1 MMRKRILT
9 ALFAIPLFLGF
20 AYAGGWAFTWF
31 TASISM
37 IMLREFFKMIKN
49 RGLWGYSLGYLLV
62 AVIYYLT
69 YWEESPVYLELL
81 FPIFILVFCWQ
92 MLKPLKYNFADSA
105 ATFLGIVYVGG
116 FYSYLILLR
125 HQPNGFYILLFLFAV
140 IWCTDSFAYFTGI
153 FLGRHRLA
161 PHISPKK
168 TVEGAVGGLFG
179 GIGGAV
185 LIGEIFLDFS
195 LSDLVILGLL
205 LSAIGQLGDLIES
218 LLKRNYG
225 VKDSGNFLPGHGGLL
240 DRFDSVLLSGPFLY
254 YYLKYFLS

>member
-1 MMRKRILT
+1 
-9 ALFAIPLFLGF
+9 
-20 AYAGGWAFTWF
+20 
-31 TASISM
+31 
-37 IMLREFFKMIKN
+37 
-49 RGLWGYSLGYLLV
+49 
-62 AVIYYLT
+62 
-69 YWEESPVYLELL
+69 
-81 FPIFILVFCWQ
+81 
-92 MLKPLKYNFADSA
+92 
-105 ATFLGIVYVGG
+105 
-116 FYSYLILLR
+116 
-125 HQPNGFYILLFLFAV
+125 LFLFAV